1 MHVNVSMYGC
11 VTGQVGG
18 RALRRRAR
26 TLCPLPQVSVF
37 VMICVAVCWPT
48 SAISSALPAAT
59 VTDAMQNG
67 TLEYG
72 GSGLYNDTVTGNL
85 SMSYPDNTTS
95 DDITTDT
102 TTSTITTGVGTG
114 DDEGSLAKRIIKEP
128 LFIGLCV
135 GVGAL
140 IPITAITLVI
150 ANRQHKKR
158 MAKRKSK
165 HIRNKELEA
174 SRKSSALH
182 ELLGYDPLP
191 DGRELSPEDLTV
203 WVAASDQLKL
213 PHIAVNGVSRIPVTS
228 HARITKQGSHVSMN
242 ARLFVK
248 DWGEEFPED
257 ALSTGH
263 SNIVLNPVFED
274 TVAKPAGEG
283 ERNPLQRRT
292 SQLSLMRQALTPNTP
307 AEEGIEWTQT

>member
-1 MHVNVSMYGC
+1 MHVNVPMYGC

-26 TLCPLPQVSVF
+26 TPCPLPQVSVF

-150 ANRQHKKR
+150 ANRQHKIKR
-158 MAKRKSK
+158 SVIHPLQTVSSVYSIQPMRKLAWENLT
-165 HIRNKELEA
+165 RPNLAAEEM
-174 SRKSSALH
+174 
-182 ELLGYDPLP
+182 LG
-191 DGRELSPEDLTV
+191 V
-203 WVAASDQLKL
+203 
-213 PHIAVNGVSRIPVTS
+213 
-228 HARITKQGSHVSMN
+228 MN
-242 ARLFVK
+242 APVSADLPAAREVPREANVPVRFKHQQSSIVRL
-248 DWGEEFPED
+248 
-257 ALSTGH
+257 
-263 SNIVLNPVFED
+263 
-274 TVAKPAGEG
+274 
-283 ERNPLQRRT
+283 
-292 SQLSLMRQALTPNTP
+292 
-307 AEEGIEWTQT
+307 